1 MGELEAE
8 LNRLRF
14 YNTKWKVS
22 DSGIEALKSGL
33 YGPWKDSD
41 DKGALYEIMY
51 WGPLSVKGL
60 AKKLGI
66 RQSDAVSIVS
76 GLLNWHFI
84 EDVGV

>member
-1 MGELEAE
+1 MSELEKE

-14 YNTKWKVS
+14 YNTKWRVS

-33 YGPWKDSD
+33 YNPGRDED

-51 WGPLSVKGL
+51 WGGL
-60 AKKLGI
+60 NIRELARKLGI
-66 RQSDAVSIVS
+66 KQSEAASIVA
-76 GLLNWHFI
+76 GLYKWYLV